1 MSRLISPLGL
11 AFVARRPLFTFWEAM
26 LLFVS
31 VWLLVFA
38 VMYVVHGLRVL
49 DSAEAQRAAA
59 LTSRAMPRVMTA
71 SSDQIRQLNEETR
84 AVNQYTTAL
93 NTPWDR
99 ILRAL
104 QVPSAMSILLTGFE
118 TTTKSNVLTIS
129 GEAGSL
135 DDVTDYV
142 ALLSERRIFTSVQ
155 LIKHELPKE
164 GESALA
170 ISNANPGSGTNSRIR
185 FTLEATWPR

>member
-11 AFVARRPLFTFWEAM
+11 AFVARRPLFTFWGAM

-31 VWLLVFA
+31 VWLLAFA
-38 VMYVVHGLRVL
+38 VMYIVHGLRVL
-49 DSAEAQRAAA
+49 ESAEAQRAAA
-59 LTSRAMPRVMTA
+59 LTSRAMPRVITA

-129 GEAGSL
+129 GEAGRL

-170 ISNANPGSGTNSRIR
+170 VSNTIPANNANSRIR